1 MQIKETK
8 LKMSSLQTYLVA
20 RAFDESIKRFYACP
34 ENEKRFLEW
43 QKSNK
48 STQKEE
54 KRNEAD

>member
-20 RAFDESIKRFYACP
+20 RALDESIKRFYACP

-43 QKSNK
+43 LKNNK

-54 KRNEAD
+54 KQQ

>member
-1 MQIKETK
+1 MKVEKTK

-20 RAFDESIKRFYACP
+20 RALDESIKRFYACP

-43 QKSNK
+43 LKNNK

-54 KRNEAD
+54 KQQ